1 MCVCVCVCVFSC
13 VQMRIGP
20 EKGIRITGGRV
31 ADGCK
36 LPEIGI
42 GNQKE
47 NSRSGIVV
55 AISLSSVF

>member
-1 MCVCVCVCVFSC
+1 
-13 VQMRIGP
+13 MRIGP